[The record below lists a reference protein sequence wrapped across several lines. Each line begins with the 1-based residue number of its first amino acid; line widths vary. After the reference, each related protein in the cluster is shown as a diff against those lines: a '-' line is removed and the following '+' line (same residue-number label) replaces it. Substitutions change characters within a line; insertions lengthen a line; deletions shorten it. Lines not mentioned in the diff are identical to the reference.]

1 MTWRDV
7 VSSNC
12 WSSVADVVCP
22 VVALLLLLLLLLV
35 VVMVV
40 LVSMVMLSTLLL
52 ISPVAL
58 ALTVLVR

>member
-22 VVALLLLLLLLLV
+22 AVALLLLLLLLV